1 MRSLLLL
8 VTLEQVLSYNHIDT
22 PYYKVILTSS
32 YEDNLQGVHLKN
44 KQEQD
49 AAMQEFVAGRLA
61 AGEMGNGVELE
72 DMKPKE
78 MKKKEAM
85 YQVRLN

>member
-1 MRSLLLL
+1 MMRSLVVL
-8 VTLEQVLSYNHIDT
+8 VSLGQVLSYNHIDT

-32 YEDNLQGVHLKN
+32 YEDNLEGVHLRN

-61 AGEMGNGVELE
+61 AGEMGNGIELE
-72 DMKPKE
+72 DIKPKE
-78 MKKKEAM
+78 KKKKEAM
-85 YQVRLN
+85 YQVR